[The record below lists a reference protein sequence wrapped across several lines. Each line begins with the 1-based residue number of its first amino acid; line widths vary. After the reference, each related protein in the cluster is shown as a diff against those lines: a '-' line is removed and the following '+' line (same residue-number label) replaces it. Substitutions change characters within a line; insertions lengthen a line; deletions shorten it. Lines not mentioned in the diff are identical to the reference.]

1 VIGFFVSKLCQKLAF
16 VNRWEAKNPTISQR
30 DIVERVWVRP
40 TVGKS
45 DEQSEC
51 WQSWIQVQHSFLSL
65 TMTSAQIL
73 LTLLIIW
80 GIPSTYF
87 RSKFR
92 KIVYQTEDWK
102 INIQPLFKKEIV
114 GLFSNMYPENQDY
127 LKTRNQYRIYLA
139 VYLIIFILYQY
150 FKK

>member
-1 VIGFFVSKLCQKLAF
+1 M
-16 VNRWEAKNPTISQR
+16 
-30 DIVERVWVRP
+30 
-40 TVGKS
+40 TVP
-45 DEQSEC
+45 
-51 WQSWIQVQHSFLSL
+51 
-65 TMTSAQIL
+65 QIL

-102 INIQPLFKKEIV
+102 INIQPLFKKEII
-114 GLFSNMYPENQDY
+114 GLFSNMYPDNQDY

-139 VYLIIFILYQY
+139 VYLIIFILYQF
-150 FKK
+150 FKSQS